1 MSVLARRHREE
12 DDARHRALLG
22 LRDSVIAAVTR
33 QAPEVG
39 SVAIEEAVEAAL
51 AKVLKE
57 GAHRCEPALA
67 RNWWIKWAK
76 QWLIA

>member
-1 MSVLARRHREE
+1 MISVLARRHREQE
-12 DDARHRALLG
+12 DARHRALLG

-51 AKVLKE
+51 ARVLE
-57 GAHRCEPALA
+57 ESAHRCSVAVM
-67 RNWWIKWAK
+67 
-76 QWLIA
+76 